1 MNHMKSANA
10 TVHGAISIVNA
21 IASGNGSALGISLKV
36 NAEVEFTEGNGIT
49 FEPKGEFRDDKLIRA
64 VVNNAVPK
72 KILEQYNVKVNVN
85 SEIPVGYGLKSSS
98 AVSNAVS
105 LACLKIVKENIDDL
119 DVVNTAVDASFDAKV
134 TITGAFDDAC
144 ASYFGG
150 FVITNNLTRELIR
163 HEKVSKDLYAIILIP
178 NKSERDDPLRL
189 RILSKFFDDAFDL
202 ARNTEYW
209 EAMMLNGILVSAGLT
224 MNYKPIKEAVENGA
238 LAASVSGNG
247 PALAAV
253 AYEWR
258 LDNIVKCWNEYDG
271 KVIIAKVNNEKAM
284 VVG

>member
-1 MNHMKSANA
+1 MKSANA

-49 FEPKGEFRDDKLIRA
+49 FEPKGEFSDDKLIRA

-178 NKSERDDPLRL
+178 NKSEHNDPLRL

-209 EAMMLNGILVSAGLT
+209 KAMMLNGILVSAGLT

-271 KVIIAKVNNEKAM
+271 KVVIAKVNNEKAM
-284 VVG
+284 IVG

>member
-1 MNHMKSANA
+1 MKSANA

-21 IASGNGSALGISLKV
+21 VASGKGSALGISLKTR
-36 NAEVEFTEGNGIT
+36 AQVELVVGSGIT
-49 FEPKGEFRDDKLIRA
+49 FETSEGIGDKLIRA
-64 VVNNAVPK
+64 VVNRAIPQEMLK
-72 KILEQYNVKVNVN
+72 QYNVKVRVN
-85 SEIPVGYGLKSSS
+85 SDIPTGYGLKSSS

-105 LACLKIVKENIDDL
+105 MACMKLVNENAGDL
-119 DVVNTAVDASFDAKV
+119 EIVNTAVDASLDAKV

-150 FVITNNLTRELIR
+150 FVVTDNLNRQLIR
-163 HEKVSKDLYAIILIP
+163 HDEAPNNLYAIIFVP
-178 NKSERDDPLRL
+178 TRSDRADPLRL
-189 RILSKFFDDAFDL
+189 RTLSRFFDEAFNL
-202 ARNTEYW
+202 AKNGKYW

-224 MNYKPIKEAVENGA
+224 IQYKPIKEAVEKGA
-238 LAASVSGNG
+238 LAASISGNG

-258 LDNIVKCWNEYDG
+258 IDDIVKCWNVYDG
-271 KVIIAKVNNEKAM
+271 KVIVSKINNKKAM

>member
-1 MNHMKSANA
+1 MKSANA

-21 IASGNGSALGISLKV
+21 IASGQGSALGISLEVSAK
-36 NAEVEFTEGNGIT
+36 VEFTDGSGIT
-49 FEPKGEFRDDKLIRA
+49 FQPSGEFRDDRLIKA
-64 VVNNAVPK
+64 VVTRAVPK
-72 KILEQYNVKVNVN
+72 QMLEQYHVRVNVN

-105 LACLKIVKENIDDL
+105 LACLKVVKENTDDL
-119 DVVNTAVDASFDAKV
+119 EAVNTAVDASLDAKV

-150 FVITNNLTRELIR
+150 FVVTDNLGRQLIS
-163 HEKVSKDLYAIILIP
+163 HEEAPSDLHAVIFIP
-178 NKSERDDPLRL
+178 KKAERNDPLRL
-189 RILSKFFDDAFDL
+189 QMLSKFFDEAFNL
-202 ARNTEYW
+202 AKNGEYW
-209 EAMMLNGILVSAGLT
+209 EAMMLNGVLVSAGLA
-224 MNYKPIKEAVENGA
+224 MQYKPIKEAVEKGA

-253 AYEWR
+253 AYESQ
-258 LDNIVKCWNEYDG
+258 LDDIVKCWKSYDG
-271 KVIIAKVNNEKAM
+271 KVVVSKINNEKAK

>member
-105 LACLKIVKENIDDL
+105 LACLKIVKENVDDL

-178 NKSERDDPLRL
+178 NKSERNDPLRL

-224 MNYKPIKEAVENGA
+224 MNYRPIKEAVENGA

-271 KVIIAKVNNEKAM
+271 KVVIAKVNNEKAM

>member
-1 MNHMKSANA
+1 MKSADAN
-10 TVHGAISIVNA
+10 VHGAISIVNA
-21 IASGNGSALGISLKV
+21 IANGRGSALGISLNV
-36 NAEVEFTEGNGIT
+36 NAKVEFANGSGIT
-49 FEPKGEFRDDKLIRA
+49 FEPMGEFRDDKLIKA
-64 VVNNAVPK
+64 VVHRAVPK
-72 KILEQYNVKVNVN
+72 EILEQYNVKVSVN

-105 LACLKIVKENIDDL
+105 LACLKLVNNNVDDL
-119 DVVNTAVDASFDAKV
+119 HAINTAVDASFDAKV

-150 FVITNNLTRELIR
+150 FVVTDNANRKLIR
-163 HEKVSKDLYAIILIP
+163 HEDAPNDLYVVIFVPA
-178 NKSERDDPLRL
+178 KRSRTDPLRL
-189 RILSKFFDDAFDL
+189 RMLSRFFDEAFEL
-202 ARNTEYW
+202 AKKAEYW
-209 EAMMLNGILVSAGLT
+209 EAMMRNGILVSAGLA
-224 MNYKPIKEAVENGA
+224 MSYNPIKEAVEKGA

-258 LDNIVKCWNEYDG
+258 LDDIVKCWNAYDG
-271 KVIIAKVNNEKAM
+271 KVIVTKVNNEKAK

>member
-1 MNHMKSANA
+1 MKSADAN
-10 TVHGAISIVNA
+10 VHGAISIVNA
-21 IASGNGSALGISLKV
+21 IANGRGSALGISLNV
-36 NAEVEFTEGNGIT
+36 NAKVEFANGSGIT
-49 FEPKGEFRDDKLIRA
+49 FEPMGEFRDDKLIKA
-64 VVNNAVPK
+64 VVHRAVPK
-72 KILEQYNVKVNVN
+72 EILEQYNVKVSVN

-105 LACLKIVKENIDDL
+105 LACLKLVNNNVDDL
-119 DVVNTAVDASFDAKV
+119 HAVNTAVDASFDAKV

-150 FVITNNLTRELIR
+150 FVVTDNANRKLIR
-163 HEKVSKDLYAIILIP
+163 HEDAPNDLYVVIFVPA
-178 NKSERDDPLRL
+178 KRSRTDPLRL
-189 RILSKFFDDAFDL
+189 RMLSRFFDEAFEL
-202 ARNTEYW
+202 AKKAEYW
-209 EAMMLNGILVSAGLT
+209 EAMMLNGILVSAGLA
-224 MNYKPIKEAVENGA
+224 MSYNPIKEAVEKGA

-258 LDNIVKCWNEYDG
+258 LDDIVKCWNAYDG
-271 KVIIAKVNNEKAM
+271 KVIVTKVNNEKAR

>member
-64 VVNNAVPK
+64 VVNYAVPK

>member
-1 MNHMKSANA
+1 MKSANA